1 MLIFFVVVVSVLGGV
16 ALCGLAVFFY
26 FFYKAIQ
33 RLTAVTED
41 VQKLVQ
47 PMSGGN
53 LLPDLLKAI
62 QKQTALGK
70 DGVLAMNQMAQVV
83 SNLNRLFSASAGQ
96 PAVEGAM
103 AASAEEPAIDV
114 ADQTSWFKAPTEED
128 MAKREQ
134 VDEARKAGVA
144 VDEEPCP
151 GGEPSLSAWLGVVC
165 EDRIRRE
172 VIRAVR
178 MPVVVFISKS
188 LDSRNAASF

>member
-96 PAVEGAM
+96 PAVEDPAT
-103 AASAEEPAIDV
+103 ATVAEPGIDV
-114 ADQTSWFKAPTEED
+114 DNQTSWFKAPTEEEV
-128 MAKREQ
+128 AKREQ
-134 VDEARKAGVA
+134 VEEARKAGIP
-144 VDEEPCP
+144 VDEEAMP
-151 GGEPSLSAWLGVVC
+151 GGEPSLSGMVGSSV
-165 EDRIRRE
+165 
-172 VIRAVR
+172 
-178 MPVVVFISKS
+178 
-188 LDSRNAASF
+188 